1 MDFLFC
7 KTQIKYSDKGFIYVV
22 EVDGNYKI
30 GRSITPKIRFGEYT
44 RLYQEPKTICCEYVG
59 NYVEMEKR
67 LHNLFADKRI
77 RGEWFKLDEKDIL
90 EIQKILKESV
100 ASIICET
107 TEKKVFFK
115 DKKIK
120 LENGNYITITKSE
133 KKLIE
138 LLKGS
143 SSTYA
148 AVNIMKHYLVS
159 NYNVLIKDGR
169 KYKATDLAEDMGI
182 TRQMATIHINKLKAL
197 NVLGMIETDKG
208 KLYCLN
214 PQYYFKGTEVPQSVL
229 DIFDNTKKK

>member
-1 MDFLFC
+1 MLYGIIVVGKQGQHTCKVFLRLSRKLLAFQNF
-7 KTQIKYSDKGFIYVV
+7 TRNGQYSMINNTG
-22 EVDGNYKI
+22 
-30 GRSITPKIRFGEYT
+30 
-44 RLYQEPKTICCEYVG
+44 Q
-59 NYVEMEKR
+59 R
-67 LHNLFADKRI
+67 LHIVTEND
-77 RGEWFKLDEKDIL
+77 GEIIFTINKDEKFTVRSALQTQRD
-90 EIQKILKESV
+90 KYYSP
-100 ASIICET
+100 
-107 TEKKVFFK
+107 KVQVKGVF
-115 DKKIK
+115 IK
-120 LENGNYITITKSE
+120 VMKSE